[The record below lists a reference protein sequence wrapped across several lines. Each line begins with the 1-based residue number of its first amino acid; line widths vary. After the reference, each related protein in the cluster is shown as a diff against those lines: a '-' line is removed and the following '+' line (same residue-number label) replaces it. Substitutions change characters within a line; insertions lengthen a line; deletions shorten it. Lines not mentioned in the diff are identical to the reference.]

1 MRESARSVDVEAF
14 LRDGASFATKPG
26 GEAGQSAGLLL
37 VSGSYLAMLNA
48 RASLGRILTAAD
60 DAPGAPAVVVVN
72 HAFWSSRL
80 GADPAIVGQ
89 SLWLNARPFVV
100 VGVAERGFAGTAD
113 TPPAMWT
120 TLANYHV
127 LHGGSPLDRRSS
139 TTVNLVTRLADVPA
153 AQAEAELSSIVRVAD
168 PGRADVDRPTGR
180 DSGTAGREYARA
192 LVNAPA
198 GVRLLPFALRPG
210 KNAGQIAMIVTVV
223 LTAIGLVLILAC
235 ANVTTLLL
243 ANAAARRAEIAVR
256 IAVGA
261 GRARIARQLLTES
274 LSLGVMAGAL
284 GLLFTIWLA
293 PILANMVD
301 VPDTFEIGPDGR
313 VYGFLCV
320 VSVLAGLG
328 AGLAPSAGA
337 LRDVRVAN
345 RGADSRPAR
354 RGSVLVG
361 VQAASSMVLLVLAA
375 LLARGAAQASR
386 LDIGFEASGLI
397 TIDAAFERGAHD
409 EAGALAYWNFALERV
424 RALPHVQAAA
434 LADVAPF
441 SGSSRVTMLDLP
453 GGRYTIRQY
462 GTRAEYFETLGL
474 RLLAG
479 RTYTDAEVQARAPV
493 GVISEALARD
503 FFPGA
508 NAIGQSLGRIVE
520 GSHSTIIGIV
530 SNSITARLRDP
541 GAGAIYEP
549 MRDPATAKMIVRIG
563 GVQDATLRSLQAL
576 FHSLDSRVRVDI
588 RHVRDGLERQLE
600 EPRALSRLASLLAAV
615 ALALALVGL
624 YGVTAFVTGQRR
636 QEIGVRIALGATA
649 RDVVRLLMR
658 DSLRPVS
665 FGLAGGVL
673 GAGLGS
679 RVMAGA
685 LYGISPADP
694 FAFGGAL
701 IVLVTAATLAVF
713 VPTRRAAAVDPAS
726 VLRDS

>member
-1 MRESARSVDVEAF
+1 
-14 LRDGASFATKPG
+14 
-26 GEAGQSAGLLL
+26 
-37 VSGSYLAMLNA
+37 
-48 RASLGRILTAAD
+48 
-60 DAPGAPAVVVVN
+60 
-72 HAFWSSRL
+72 
-80 GADPAIVGQ
+80 
-89 SLWLNARPFVV
+89 
-100 VGVAERGFAGTAD
+100 
-113 TPPAMWT
+113 
-120 TLANYHV
+120 
-127 LHGGSPLDRRSS
+127 
-139 TTVNLVTRLADVPA
+139 
-153 AQAEAELSSIVRVAD
+153 
-168 PGRADVDRPTGR
+168 
-180 DSGTAGREYARA
+180 
-192 LVNAPA
+192 
-198 GVRLLPFALRPG
+198 
-210 KNAGQIAMIVTVV
+210 
-223 LTAIGLVLILAC
+223 
-235 ANVTTLLL
+235 
-243 ANAAARRAEIAVR
+243 
-256 IAVGA
+256 
-261 GRARIARQLLTES
+261 
-274 LSLGVMAGAL
+274 
-284 GLLFTIWLA
+284 
-293 PILANMVD
+293 
-301 VPDTFEIGPDGR
+301 
-313 VYGFLCV
+313 
-320 VSVLAGLG
+320 
-328 AGLAPSAGA
+328 
-337 LRDVRVAN
+337 
-345 RGADSRPAR
+345 
-354 RGSVLVG
+354 
-361 VQAASSMVLLVLAA
+361 
-375 LLARGAAQASR
+375 
-386 LDIGFEASGLI
+386 
-397 TIDAAFERGAHD
+397 
-409 EAGALAYWNFALERV
+409 
-424 RALPHVQAAA
+424 
-434 LADVAPF
+434 
-441 SGSSRVTMLDLP
+441 
-453 GGRYTIRQY
+453 
-462 GTRAEYFETLGL
+462 
-474 RLLAG
+474 
-479 RTYTDAEVQARAPV
+479 V